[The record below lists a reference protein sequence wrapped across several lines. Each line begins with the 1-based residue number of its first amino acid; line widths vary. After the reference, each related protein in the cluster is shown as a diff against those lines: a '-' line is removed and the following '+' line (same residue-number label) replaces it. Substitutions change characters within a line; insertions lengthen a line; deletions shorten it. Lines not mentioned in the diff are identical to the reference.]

1 LNFLQNRKSKAES
14 RLKKLQQ
21 KLKQSPNLAKQK
33 ACVYLTGSFGRGE
46 ASDFSDLDLFIVGLG
61 TKTEPALTRL
71 DEILIE
77 GELITASRD
86 LQFPSFSGDGE
97 YLKHYTVHEL
107 IDTLGKPFDDATNT
121 FTVRL
126 LLLLE
131 SSPLL
136 EKDVYQQVTSEVI
149 EAYWRDYKDH
159 RKNFIPAFLVND
171 ILRLWRTFCVNYEAR
186 TRKGTRVE
194 KAKRKLKNYKLKHSR
209 LLTCYSA
216 IVYLMGVVAER
227 GTVSQ
232 EDARSMVALTPID
245 RLVWI
250 KNLQKFRSVSDMIEG
265 IISTYTDFLRESDAQ
280 EKELIERFSD
290 KRSSQKYSLEAN
302 KFGGQVCD
310 LLCTMGK
317 ENKVYRF
324 LVV

>member
-1 LNFLQNRKSKAES
+1 MNFLQNRKSKAES

-21 KLKQSPNLAKQK
+21 KLKKSPNLAKQR

-46 ASDFSDLDLFIVGLG
+46 ASDYSDLDLFIVGLG

-86 LQFPSFSGDGE
+86 LQFPPFSGDGE

-121 FTVRL
+121 FTARL

-131 SSPLL
+131 SRPLL
-136 EKDVYQQVTSEVI
+136 EKNVYQQVISKVI

-186 TRKGTRVE
+186 TREGTPKE

-245 RLVWI
+245 RLEWI
-250 KNLQKFRSVSDMIEG
+250 RKLPKFGFVSEKVTG
-265 IISTYTDFLRESDAQ
+265 IISTYIDFLKESDAQ
-280 EKELIERFSD
+280 ESELIEKFLD
-290 KRSSQKYSLEAN
+290 IKSSQKYSLKAN
-302 KFGGQVCD
+302 SFGDQVCD
-310 LLCTMGK
+310 LLCTMGQ
-317 ENKVYRF
+317 ENKVFRF